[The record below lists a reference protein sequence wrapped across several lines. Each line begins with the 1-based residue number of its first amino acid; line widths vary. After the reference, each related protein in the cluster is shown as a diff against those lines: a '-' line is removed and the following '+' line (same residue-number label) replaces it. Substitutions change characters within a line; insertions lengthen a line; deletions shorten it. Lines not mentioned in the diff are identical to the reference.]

1 MSKFCKNC
9 GESLNDDAAFCGKCG
24 TRVEEQKEQPAAQPA
39 EQEAAG
45 KDFGHS
51 ADREAFGTGPV
62 VHTGGYLCKPHL

>member
-39 EQEAAG
+39 EQEAAP
-45 KDFGHS
+45 S
-51 ADREAFGTGPV
+51 SCEACNAG
-62 VHTGGYLCKPHL
+62 